1 MHQRCSHLTEYVP
14 LPRSGRH
21 RQTGHPQAEN
31 TDHSI
36 NEACQYCAPELRKM
50 PEDALRAKQVT
61 ERLLIPGVEGL
72 LPAAV
77 LGLVKSVGPIAVQ

>member
-1 MHQRCSHLTEYVP
+1 
-14 LPRSGRH
+14 
-21 RQTGHPQAEN
+21 
-31 TDHSI
+31 
-36 NEACQYCAPELRKM
+36 M